1 MRKNDIV
8 DIIWNKIEDLKKKD
22 IAEVVDV
29 FLSVVSGKVLEGE
42 KIELRKF
49 GTFYRSEKKSRKIY
63 SPIAKKTI
71 DVPARFSIMFKE
83 SRYQDEKNKGD

>member
-8 DIIWNKIEDLKKKD
+8 DIIWNKVENLNKKD
-22 IAEVVDV
+22 VAEVVDL
-29 FLSVVSGKVLEGE
+29 FLSVVSQKVNEGE
-42 KIELRKF
+42 RIELRKF
-49 GTFYRSEKKSRKIY
+49 GTFYRTEKKSRKIY

-83 SRYQDEKNKGD
+83 SRYEDEKKGD

>member
-8 DIIWNKIEDLKKKD
+8 DIIWNKVENLNKKD
-22 IAEVVDV
+22 VAEVVDL
-29 FLSVVSGKVLEGE
+29 FLSVVSQKVTEGE
-42 KIELRKF
+42 RIELRKF
-49 GTFYRSEKKSRKIY
+49 GTFYRTEKKSRKIY

-83 SRYQDEKNKGD
+83 SRYEDENKGD

>member
-8 DIIWNKIEDLKKKD
+8 DIIWNKVENLNKKD
-22 IAEVVDV
+22 VAEVVDL
-29 FLSVVSGKVLEGE
+29 FLSVVSQKVTEGE
-42 KIELRKF
+42 RIELRKF
-49 GTFYRSEKKSRKIY
+49 GTFYRTEKKSRKIY

-83 SRYQDEKNKGD
+83 SRYEDENMGD

>member
-8 DIIWNKIEDLKKKD
+8 DIIWNKVENLNKKD
-22 IAEVVDV
+22 VAEVVDL
-29 FLSVVSGKVLEGE
+29 FLSVVSQKVTEGE
-42 KIELRKF
+42 RIELRKF
-49 GTFYRSEKKSRKIY
+49 GTFYRTEKKSRKIY

-83 SRYQDEKNKGD
+83 SRYEDEKKGD

>member
-8 DIIWNKIEDLKKKD
+8 DIIWNKVENLNKKD
-22 IAEVVDV
+22 VAEVVDL
-29 FLSVVSGKVLEGE
+29 FLSVVSQKVTEGE
-42 KIELRKF
+42 RIELRKF
-49 GTFYRSEKKSRKIY
+49 GTFYRTEKKSRKIY

-83 SRYQDEKNKGD
+83 SRCEDENKGD